1 MKLIRKKCYKIY
13 ASEDALVPSAIIQ
26 RMILVTGGTGFIGS
40 ALIRNLSLL
49 ELPVRLLLRPSKSS
63 PNIPKGV
70 SLEVAVSS
78 LNDERSLR
86 AAMQDVRII
95 FHLAGTERAG
105 SRADLNGVDI
115 SGTQVLSS
123 IAHQSGVERVIYLSH
138 LGADRASAF
147 PVMKA
152 KAIAEGLIQK
162 SGIDYTIFR
171 SSAVF
176 GPGDQFTTRIAD
188 LIRLNPFFF
197 FMPGDGGNSLQP
209 LWIEDLVTCLTWSME
224 EKKTINQVIPIGGCE
239 YFNFRQIVEIILAQ
253 MKKKRWILDVPPVY
267 LRFLNLM
274 SEQLFHRF
282 PISIYWLD
290 YLAADHTTALDTLP
304 RLFGLMPARM
314 SQMIGYLS

>member
-1 MKLIRKKCYKIY
+1 
-13 ASEDALVPSAIIQ
+13 
-26 RMILVTGGTGFIGS
+26 MILVTGGTGFIGS
-40 ALIRNLSLL
+40 ALVRNLTQLD
-49 ELPVRLLLRPSKSS
+49 LPVRLLLRPSKAS

-86 AAMQDVRII
+86 SAMHDVDVI

-115 SGTQVLSS
+115 TGTQILASV
-123 IAHQSGVERVIYLSH
+123 AKQAGVNRIIFLSH
-138 LGADRASAF
+138 IGADRASAY

-162 SGIDYTIFR
+162 SGIGYTIFR

-176 GPGDQFTTRIAD
+176 GPGDQFTTRIAE
-188 LIRLNPFFF
+188 LIRINPFFF
-197 FMPGDGGNSLQP
+197 FMPGDGSNSLQP
-209 LWIEDLVTCLTWSME
+209 LWVEDLVTCMTWALE
-224 EKKTINQVIPIGGCE
+224 EEKTINQIIPIGGCE
-239 YFNFRQIVEIILAQ
+239 YLTFRQVVELLLRA
-253 MKKKRWILDVPPVY
+253 MKKKRWILEVPPVY

-274 SEQLFHRF
+274 SEQIFHRF

-304 RLFGLMPARM
+304 RLFGLMPARL
-314 SQMIGYLS
+314 SQAIDYLS

>member
-1 MKLIRKKCYKIY
+1 
-13 ASEDALVPSAIIQ
+13 
-26 RMILVTGGTGFIGS
+26 MILVTGGTGFIGS
-40 ALIRNLSLL
+40 ALVRNLAQLD
-49 ELPVRLLLRPSKSS
+49 LPVRLLLRPSKAS
-63 PNIPKGV
+63 PKIPKSV

-86 AAMQDVRII
+86 SAMHDIEII

-115 SGTQVLSS
+115 GGTQMLCNV
-123 IAHQSGVERVIYLSH
+123 ARQSGVKRIIYLSH

-162 SGIDYTIFR
+162 SEVDFTIFR

-188 LIRLNPFFF
+188 LIRINPFFF
-197 FMPGDGGNSLQP
+197 FMPGDGLVNLQP
-209 LWIEDLVTCLTWSME
+209 LWVEDLVTCMTWSME

-239 YFNFRQIVEIILAQ
+239 YLTFRQVVEMMMSA
-253 MKKKRWILDVPPVY
+253 MKKRRWIVDVPPVY

-304 RLFGLMPARM
+304 RLFGLMPARLN
-314 SQMIGYLS
+314 QMLNYIS

>member
-1 MKLIRKKCYKIY
+1 
-13 ASEDALVPSAIIQ
+13 
-26 RMILVTGGTGFIGS
+26 MILVIGGTGFIGS
-40 ALIRNLSLL
+40 ALIRNLAQLD
-49 ELPVRLLLRPSKSS
+49 LPVRLLLRPSKSS
-63 PNIPKGV
+63 PKIPKGV

-86 AAMQDVRII
+86 SAMHDIDII

-115 SGTQVLSS
+115 GGTQMLCSVASQSS
-123 IAHQSGVERVIYLSH
+123 VKRIIYLSH

-162 SGIDYTIFR
+162 SGVDYTIFR
-171 SSAVF
+171 ASAVF

-188 LIRLNPFFF
+188 LIRINPFFF
-197 FMPGDGGNSLQP
+197 FMPGDGLVNLQP
-209 LWIEDLVTCLTWSME
+209 LWVEDLVTCMTWSME
-224 EKKTINQVIPIGGCE
+224 EKKTTNQVIPIGGCE
-239 YFNFRQIVEIILAQ
+239 YLTFRQVVEMIMSA
-253 MKKKRWILDVPPVY
+253 MKKNRWIVDVPPVY

-274 SEQLFHRF
+274 SEQLFHHF

-304 RLFGLMPARM
+304 RLFGLMPARL
-314 SQMIGYLS
+314 SQMLNYIP

>member
-1 MKLIRKKCYKIY
+1 M
-13 ASEDALVPSAIIQ
+13 
-26 RMILVTGGTGFIGS
+26 
-40 ALIRNLSLL
+40 
-49 ELPVRLLLRPSKSS
+49 
-63 PNIPKGV
+63 
-70 SLEVAVSS
+70 AVSS

-86 AAMQDVRII
+86 SAMHDIDII

-115 SGTQVLSS
+115 GGTQMLCSVAS
-123 IAHQSGVERVIYLSH
+123 QSGVKRIIYLSH

-162 SGIDYTIFR
+162 SGVDYTIFR
-171 SSAVF
+171 ASAVF

-188 LIRLNPFFF
+188 LIRINPFFF
-197 FMPGDGGNSLQP
+197 FMPGDGLVNLQP
-209 LWIEDLVTCLTWSME
+209 LWVEDLVTCMTWSME
-224 EKKTINQVIPIGGCE
+224 EMKTTNQVIPIGGCE
-239 YFNFRQIVEIILAQ
+239 YLTFRQVVEMIMSA
-253 MKKKRWILDVPPVY
+253 MRKRRWIVDVPPVY

-274 SEQLFHRF
+274 SEQLFHHF

-304 RLFGLMPARM
+304 RLFGLMPARL
-314 SQMIGYLS
+314 SQMLNYIS

>member
-1 MKLIRKKCYKIY
+1 
-13 ASEDALVPSAIIQ
+13 
-26 RMILVTGGTGFIGS
+26 MILVTGGTGFIGS
-40 ALIRNLSLL
+40 ALVRNLAQLD
-49 ELPVRLLLRPSKSS
+49 LPVRLLLRPSKAS
-63 PNIPKGV
+63 PKIPKSV

-86 AAMQDVRII
+86 SAMHDIEII

-115 SGTQVLSS
+115 GGTQMLCNV
-123 IAHQSGVERVIYLSH
+123 ARQSGVKRIIYLSH

-162 SGIDYTIFR
+162 SEVDFTIFR

-188 LIRLNPFFF
+188 LIRINPFFF
-197 FMPGDGGNSLQP
+197 FMPGDGLVNLQP
-209 LWIEDLVTCLTWSME
+209 LWVEDLVTCMTWSME
-224 EKKTINQVIPIGGCE
+224 EKKTINQVISIGGCE
-239 YFNFRQIVEIILAQ
+239 YLTFRQVVELMMSA
-253 MKKKRWILDVPPVY
+253 MKKRRWIVDVPPVY

-304 RLFGLMPARM
+304 RLFGLMPARLN
-314 SQMIGYLS
+314 QMLNYIS

>member
-1 MKLIRKKCYKIY
+1 
-13 ASEDALVPSAIIQ
+13 
-26 RMILVTGGTGFIGS
+26 MILVTGGTGFIGS
-40 ALIRNLSLL
+40 ALIRNLAQLD
-49 ELPVRLLLRPSKSS
+49 LPVRLLLRPSKSS
-63 PNIPKGV
+63 PKIPKGV

-86 AAMQDVRII
+86 SAMHDIDII

-115 SGTQVLSS
+115 GGTQMLCSVAS
-123 IAHQSGVERVIYLSH
+123 QSGVKRIIYLSH

-162 SGIDYTIFR
+162 SGVDYTIFR
-171 SSAVF
+171 ASAVF

-188 LIRLNPFFF
+188 LIRINPFFF
-197 FMPGDGGNSLQP
+197 FMPGDGLVNLQP
-209 LWIEDLVTCLTWSME
+209 LWVEDLVTCMTWSME
-224 EKKTINQVIPIGGCE
+224 EMKTTNQVIPIGGCE
-239 YFNFRQIVEIILAQ
+239 YLTFRQVVEMIMSA
-253 MKKKRWILDVPPVY
+253 MRKRRWIVDVPPVY

-274 SEQLFHRF
+274 SEQLFHHF

-304 RLFGLMPARM
+304 RLFGLMPARL
-314 SQMIGYLS
+314 SQMLNYIS